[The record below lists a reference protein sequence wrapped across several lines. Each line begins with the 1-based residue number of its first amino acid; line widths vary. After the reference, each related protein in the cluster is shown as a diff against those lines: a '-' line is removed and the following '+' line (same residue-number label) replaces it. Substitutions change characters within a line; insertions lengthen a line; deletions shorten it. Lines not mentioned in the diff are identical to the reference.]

1 MEICSQRQRNAW
13 DHQKLEETG
22 RIIPQKLERE
32 HGPTD
37 SLITYFCI
45 YNFARIN
52 FSWLMPSNV
61 SQFFAAL
68 AQNSRLSF

>member
-1 MEICSQRQRNAW
+1 MEAEDRDLQPQAKECLGPPEAG
-13 DHQKLEETG
+13 ETG

-45 YNFARIN
+45 YNFERIN
-52 FSWLMPSNV
+52 FSWLVSSNV
-61 SQFFAAL
+61 S
-68 AQNSRLSF
+68 